1 MLHVL
6 ICMVADMVS
15 RVLVKVHLRETRCLT
30 QRQVVPSV
38 HVQMSHVLV
47 VLHVVKRPQMMD
59 MYVVVETRIMQ
70 TKLGM
75 VRVSYVRRVTVRIL
89 ISSRVDCTV
98 HVRIS
103 VRIKELNVDART
115 VTME

>member
-1 MLHVL
+1 MRILGWETRPRAIIAVHMLHVL

-15 RVLVKVHLRETRCLT
+15 RVLVKVLLRETRCLT

-59 MYVVVETRIMQ
+59 MYDVEGTRIMQ

-75 VRVSYVRRVTVRIL
+75 VI
-89 ISSRVDCTV
+89 
-98 HVRIS
+98 H
-103 VRIKELNVDART
+103 
-115 VTME
+115 